1 MSKLQQN
8 FNSAGVSLFIQI
20 LGIQHHHTSVP
31 GLGSS
36 MRSQSRPHIAEVF
49 PSGARILHCDHRIAL
64 PHLTVPDIRSLN
76 WVALREA
83 GFKGVVFDKDNTLSR
98 PYDPKIDPKLQSS
111 VDECKRVFGGKL
123 VLYSNSAGLTQ
134 FDPQGQPTTPPAGGS
149 EELESHFGCPSSQL
163 LMVGD
168 RYLTDIVFGNR
179 HGMMTVRPAPLV
191 LEGEPAGV
199 VVARRVEEF
208 YIRRWSGRGI
218 LAPDHP
224 LLLSNPDVKRF
235 LVPDHAATNR
245 FIVKRGRCPLT
256 PSSPAEFPPQACSSV
271 DHRNEHRK
279 RMSIF
284 THRHSSATT
293 TTTNVTTTTTNVTTT
308 TTNVIPTTTNVITTT
323 KVITTTTTNVI
334 ATDSTMD
341 PRV

>member
-20 LGIQHHHTSVP
+20 LG
-31 GLGSS
+31 G
-36 MRSQSRPHIAEVF
+36 
-49 PSGARILHCDHRIAL
+49 DHRIAL

-98 PYDPKIDPKLQSS
+98 PYDPNIDPKLRSS
-111 VDECKRVFGGKL
+111 VEECKRVFGGKL

-134 FDPQGQPTTPPAGGS
+134 FDPQGLEAAALEVSTGIPVLRHAAKKPAGGS

-235 LVPDHAATNR
+235 LVD
-245 FIVKRGRCPLT
+245 
-256 PSSPAEFPPQACSSV
+256 SSV
-271 DHRNEHRK
+271 
-279 RMSIF
+279 
-284 THRHSSATT
+284 
-293 TTTNVTTTTTNVTTT
+293 
-308 TTNVIPTTTNVITTT
+308 
-323 KVITTTTTNVI
+323 
-334 ATDSTMD
+334 
-341 PRV
+341 